1 MKEAST
7 LRWGKYERGEKK
19 NIRIIID
26 SAELAAVGLFFFS
39 LICGKEKKVVK
50 LENPF
55 SQLTAKLNLH
65 LNLVKKAPLSNKDEG
80 ITDVGEF
87 LSMLWTTILSLITV
101 VMYRK

>member
-19 NIRIIID
+19 NSRIID
-26 SAELAAVGLFFFS
+26 SAKLAAVGLFFFS
-39 LICGKEKKVVK
+39 LICGNEKKVVK

-55 SQLTAKLNLH
+55 SQLTAKLILH